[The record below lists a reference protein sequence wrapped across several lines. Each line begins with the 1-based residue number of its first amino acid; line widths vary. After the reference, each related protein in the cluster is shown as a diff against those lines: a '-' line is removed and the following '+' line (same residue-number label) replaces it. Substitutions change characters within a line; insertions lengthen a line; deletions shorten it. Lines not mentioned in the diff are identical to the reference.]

1 MNIEEL
7 KAALIAQ
14 VQKSKAQEEA
24 YKARL
29 ASLPAFVPTDCKKD
43 GHSWNVL
50 ESFRHIETWECAVC
64 RELKRVYVD

>member
-1 MNIEEL
+1 MSIEEL
-7 KAALIAQ
+7 KAALI
-14 VQKSKAQEEA
+14 VQLEKNKAREEA
-24 YKARL
+24 HKARL

-64 RELKRVYVD
+64 QQLKRVYVD